1 MLITRGESL
10 KEITATVTQWY
21 TIWPETFGNKT
32 VDDIIIELQYLI
44 KSGNIILVQIFEG
57 SSIVSACCLDTN
69 TCEIFNMYTIPDYRG
84 LGYARRLLA
93 ETNCIALT
101 MNLEHTF
108 IRSPKKYVPYI
119 LSEFDCVKDGI
130 DDEGEVIIKFYNK
143 PLSPILKT
151 LQGNA

>member
-10 KEITATVTQWY
+10 KEITVTVNHWH

-32 VDDIIIELQYLI
+32 VDDIILELQHLI
-44 KSGNIILVQIFEG
+44 KSGNIVLLQIFEG

-69 TCEIFNMYTIPDYRG
+69 TCEIFNMYTIPEYRG
-84 LGYARRLLA
+84 LGYATRLLA
-93 ETNCIALT
+93 EINCIALT
-101 MNLEHTF
+101 MNINDTF
-108 IRSPKKYVPYI
+108 IRSPKKYVRYI
-119 LSEFDCVKDGI
+119 LSEFDCIEDGT

-143 PLSPILKT
+143 PLSPIFKT